1 MLKVTITDK
10 DLDELIMYGQNKGK
24 YKKLA
29 RDAKFVR
36 KLIGIYNLMTTLNDT
51 SELKPLSNL
60 HYEKLKHISLSSV
73 RIMNGRVERLI
84 FKETED
90 GLEITLIE
98 LNQTHYGKKK

>member
-1 MLKVTITDK
+1 MLKVTIIDK
-10 DLDELIMYGQNKGK
+10 DLNELIMYGQNKGK

-29 RDAKFVR
+29 RDAKFVN
-36 KLIGIYNLMTTLNDT
+36 KLISIYNLMKTLNDT
-51 SELKPLSNL
+51 SELKPLSYL
-60 HYEKLKHISLSSV
+60 HYEQLKHTSLSSV

-98 LNQTHYGKKK
+98 LNQTHYGNKK